1 MSVLAVDSRSGG
13 LNVTE
18 TVLNICGHVAGGL
31 ITATFILYNSRSN
44 KVSKKPAAASAAKYI
59 KVQSL

>member
-13 LNVTE
+13 VNVTE

-44 KVSKKPAAASAAKYI
+44 KVSKKPLLPSI
-59 KVQSL
+59 